1 MTYHWQFLVQEV
13 KDIAGD
19 DEDGDAADMEDF
31 EESGLLDC
39 QDEAVAQVAK
49 KVSDIELGA
58 GAAGEILQTR
68 TYDLHITYDKYYQTP
83 RLWLCG
89 YDEVMQM
96 QLNAVRSK
104 HF

>member
-1 MTYHWQFLVQEV
+1 
-13 KDIAGD
+13 
-19 DEDGDAADMEDF
+19 MEDF

-89 YDEVMQM
+89 YDEVMTKIQM
-96 QLNAVRSK
+96 RFMHLLKRLFKRTASL
-104 HF
+104 